1 MKKKILIYL
10 SLAEIPNKKM
20 EAVMEIVEENG
31 IDDIKKLVT
40 DKDVM
45 SVLSANEYANLAK
58 KFDVFDSYV
67 KNLKSDG
74 IEVIIIDDENYPNR
88 LKDLPDAP
96 LLLYAKGD
104 ASLLNSDCFSIVG
117 TRIPSNYGKFVTEK
131 LARELAE
138 AGLTIVS
145 GLAYGVDSLSHRS
158 ALEVGGKTIAVLG
171 GGLNHIYPEA
181 NTNLAEEIMKKGL
194 VISEYPPFSPPTKYT
209 FPLRN
214 RIIAGLSLGTLITE
228 ASKKSGTIHTKDYTL
243 DYGRDLFAV
252 PGNINSSKSELP
264 NELIRSSQAE
274 CVIEVDDIL
283 KFYGIDGVKKEEK
296 TVEVSFD
303 EQTILNLLKDGEQDF
318 DYLAQKSQL
327 PTNILN
333 SCLTTLEIRG
343 LIRRMPSKTFMLA

>member
-1 MKKKILIYL
+1 MKKKILTYL

-20 EAVMEIVEENG
+20 ETVMEIVEENG
-31 IDDIKKLVT
+31 IDDIKKLVA
-40 DKDVM
+40 DKGVM

-104 ASLLNSDCFSIVG
+104 VSLLNGDCFSIVG
-117 TRIPSNYGKFVTEK
+117 TRMPSNYGKFVTEK

-274 CVIEVDDIL
+274 CVIEADDIL
-283 KFYGIDGVKKEEK
+283 KFYGFDGVKKEEK

>member
-1 MKKKILIYL
+1 MKKKILTYL
-10 SLAEIPNKKM
+10 SLAEIPIKKM

-31 IDDIKKLVT
+31 IDDIRKLVA

-104 ASLLNSDCFSIVG
+104 VSLLNSDCFSIVG

-252 PGNINSSKSELP
+252 PGNINSPKSELP

-274 CVIEVDDIL
+274 CVIEAGDIL
-283 KFYGIDGVKKEEK
+283 KFYGFDGVKKEEK

>member
-31 IDDIKKLVT
+31 IDDIRKLVA

-171 GGLNHIYPEA
+171 GGLNHIYPEV

>member
-31 IDDIKKLVT
+31 IDDIRKLVA

-74 IEVIIIDDENYPNR
+74 IEVIIIDDENYPSR

-104 ASLLNSDCFSIVG
+104 VSLLNGDCFSIVG
-117 TRIPSNYGKFVTEK
+117 TRMPSNYGKFVTEK

-274 CVIEVDDIL
+274 CVIEADDIL
-283 KFYGIDGVKKEEK
+283 KFYGFDGVKKEEK

>member
-1 MKKKILIYL
+1 MKKKILTYL

-31 IDDIKKLVT
+31 IDDIKKLVA
-40 DKDVM
+40 DKGVM

-67 KNLKSDG
+67 RNLKSDG

-104 ASLLNSDCFSIVG
+104 VSLLNGDCFSIVG

-181 NTNLAEEIMKKGL
+181 NTNLAEEIMEKGL

-283 KFYGIDGVKKEEK
+283 KFYGFDGVKKEEK

>member
-1 MKKKILIYL
+1 MKKKILTYL

-31 IDDIKKLVT
+31 IDDIKKLVA
-40 DKDVM
+40 DKGVM

-67 KNLKSDG
+67 RNLKSDG

-117 TRIPSNYGKFVTEK
+117 TRMPSNYGKFVTEK

-171 GGLNHIYPEA
+171 GGLNHIYPEV

-274 CVIEVDDIL
+274 CVIEADDIL
-283 KFYGIDGVKKEEK
+283 KFYGFDGVKKEEK

>member
-1 MKKKILIYL
+1 M
-10 SLAEIPNKKM
+10 
-20 EAVMEIVEENG
+20 
-31 IDDIKKLVT
+31 
-40 DKDVM
+40 
-45 SVLSANEYANLAK
+45 
-58 KFDVFDSYV
+58 
-67 KNLKSDG
+67 KSDG
-74 IEVIIIDDENYPNR
+74 IEVVIIDDENSPNR
-88 LKDLPDAP
+88 LKDLPAAP

-283 KFYGIDGVKKEEK
+283 KFYGFDGVKKEEK

>member
-1 MKKKILIYL
+1 MKKKILTYL

-20 EAVMEIVEENG
+20 ETVMEIVEENG
-31 IDDIKKLVT
+31 IDDIKKLVA
-40 DKDVM
+40 DKGVM
-45 SVLSANEYANLAK
+45 SVLLANEYANLAK

-104 ASLLNSDCFSIVG
+104 VSLLNGDCFSIVG
-117 TRIPSNYGKFVTEK
+117 TRMPSNYGKFVTEK

-274 CVIEVDDIL
+274 CVIEADDIL
-283 KFYGIDGVKKEEK
+283 KFYGFDGVKKEEK